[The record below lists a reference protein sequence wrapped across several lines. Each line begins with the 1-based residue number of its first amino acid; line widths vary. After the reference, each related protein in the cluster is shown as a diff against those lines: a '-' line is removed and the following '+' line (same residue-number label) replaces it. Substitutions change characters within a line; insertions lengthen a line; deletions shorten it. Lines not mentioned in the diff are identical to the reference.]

1 MKHFLIGICLFFLCL
16 PIFSQEDRQPPEDQ
30 MPKIETDPEYVFRA
44 NQRGD
49 QFLRISL
56 LVDLP
61 ALPAMNKLF
70 VGGEILGGYMR
81 FLSSSIAIG
90 GDISFGF
97 NGTVGSNSLI
107 LVPMVFKFM
116 YQPVA
121 GKFEFPF
128 ILGVGGIFETYLD
141 RTYFGPVFK
150 PEAGVFF
157 RITADWSI
165 GLTGGCL
172 IMPQWYKDTS
182 YNYTGIIPDV
192 GLAARYHF

>member
-1 MKHFLIGICLFFLCL
+1 
-16 PIFSQEDRQPPEDQ
+16 